1 MCTNRINTLGGN
13 NLSQRGG
20 AVKPLGRS
28 CQAPAEWGGL
38 SECCKIFIH
47 GEAPGFSLS
56 PKRRKKGKNAL
67 DLGL

>member
-1 MCTNRINTLGGN
+1 MCTNCINTLGGN

-20 AVKPLGRS
+20 AVKPLRS
-28 CQAPAEWGGL
+28 GGGL